1 MYWTGK
7 SGETLRVR
15 RYHRSKTF
23 VSQHIIALLDII
35 TIIGIPSGTNS
46 GIPFRIFV
54 YDDGVSQSDIT
65 TIKVS
70 KGLRDRISAGA
81 AQQHQTVQRFIE
93 NVLED
98 HERRRRL
105 AAVAEAMGNADERT
119 LDDWRAETDVWEAAE
134 ADTGPGA

>member
-1 MYWTGK
+1 MGYYFGY
-7 SGETLRVR
+7 LC
-15 RYHRSKTF
+15 H
-23 VSQHIIALLDII
+23 
-35 TIIGIPSGTNS
+35 
-46 GIPFRIFV
+46 
-54 YDDGVSQSDIT
+54 DDGVSQSDIT

-105 AAVAEAMGNADERT
+105 AAVADAMGNADECT
-119 LDDWRAETDVWEAAE
+119 LDDWRAETDAWEAAE
-134 ADTGPGA
+134 ADTGPST

>member
-1 MYWTGK
+1 
-7 SGETLRVR
+7 
-15 RYHRSKTF
+15 
-23 VSQHIIALLDII
+23 
-35 TIIGIPSGTNS
+35 
-46 GIPFRIFV
+46 
-54 YDDGVSQSDIT
+54 VSQSDIT

-70 KGLRDRISAGA
+70 KALRDRISAGA